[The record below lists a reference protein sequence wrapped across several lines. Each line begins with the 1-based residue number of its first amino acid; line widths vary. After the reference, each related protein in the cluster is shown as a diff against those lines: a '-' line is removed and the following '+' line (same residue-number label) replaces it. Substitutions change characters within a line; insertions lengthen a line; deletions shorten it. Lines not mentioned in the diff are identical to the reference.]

1 MYIFS
6 IAYKYIAFS
15 CVVVSSD
22 GSQCNSVLGLA
33 NITVPSCIASIAV
46 EDAIISG
53 LMEQFAAMND
63 QDCHDYSLF
72 IWCITNYAP
81 CPGSAWCGANSRD
94 ELRSAVTSARSSNT
108 DDSCTDDP
116 NEAMVTVVDV
126 LISAINTSLPDYYVG
141 NSSTGPVGDSTA
153 VCQEVFCTWFKHA
166 GVALLQEFA
175 GMYTCYAARMK
186 WFMYKVNTS
195 TVQWVLCLLL
205 VHPMMGAML
214 PVLAVVKQ
222 VQVQVQLY
230 VHDVCAD
237 VCVCCKLNL

>member
-1 MYIFS
+1 
-6 IAYKYIAFS
+6 
-15 CVVVSSD
+15 
-22 GSQCNSVLGLA
+22 
-33 NITVPSCIASIAV
+33 
-46 EDAIISG
+46 
-53 LMEQFAAMND
+53 MND
-63 QDCHDYSLF
+63 QDCQDYSLF

-81 CPGSAWCGANSRD
+81 CPGSAWCGANTRE
-94 ELRSAVTSARSSNT
+94 ELRSAVTSACISNT

-153 VCQEVFCTWFKHA
+153 VCQEVSCKWLKHA
-166 GVALLQEFA
+166 GVPLLQEFA

-186 WFMYKVNTS
+186 WFMYKVDTF

-205 VHPMMGAML
+205 AHPMMWTML

-222 VQVQVQLY
+222 VQVQVQVY
-230 VHDVCAD
+230 VHDVCVHVC